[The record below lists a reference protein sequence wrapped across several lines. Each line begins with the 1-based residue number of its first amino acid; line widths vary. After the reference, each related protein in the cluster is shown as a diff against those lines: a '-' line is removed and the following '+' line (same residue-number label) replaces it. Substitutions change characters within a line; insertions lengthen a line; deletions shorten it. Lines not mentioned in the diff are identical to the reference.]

1 MAGVDTA
8 FNQPEVEAALRFA
21 MNMGMPLLPEDRL
34 TWHWNPDRTYTIQD
48 VNADPY
54 NWTAPPVTDV
64 PGNPVQPG
72 GSLQVLYALEA
83 TNASSS
89 YTVDTAFGQFDPT
102 KIAITLLDAEFQQ
115 IKTADYI
122 TMRLVTYDI
131 SFVAPPVAL
140 FSMPVWTVY
149 AEARDSA

>member
-8 FNQPEVEAALRFA
+8 FNQTEVEAALRFA
-21 MNMGMPLLPEDRL
+21 MNMGMPVEIADRL
-34 TWHWNPDRTYTIQD
+34 TWHWNDSKTYTIQD

-54 NWTAPPVTDV
+54 NWTASPVTDV

-72 GSLQVLYALEA
+72 GSLQVLYALES

-89 YTVDTAFGQFDPT
+89 YTVDTSLGQFDPT
-102 KIAITLLDAEFQQ
+102 KIAITLLDTEFQQ

-131 SFVAPPVAL
+131 SFVAPPLAL